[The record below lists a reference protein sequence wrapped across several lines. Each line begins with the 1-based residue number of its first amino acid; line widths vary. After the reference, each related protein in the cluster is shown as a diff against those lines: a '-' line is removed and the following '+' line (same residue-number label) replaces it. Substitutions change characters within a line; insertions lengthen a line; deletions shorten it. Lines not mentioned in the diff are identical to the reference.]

1 VRQLLKPHYVW
12 RPAQAFQ
19 RLAQALRRDAPGPR
33 TVTLPWGLRMR
44 VDPGEDIGRSI
55 WQLGLYDLAVCEAL
69 WRLVSPGDLALDVG
83 ANIGCMT
90 GLMALRAGP
99 SGEVR
104 AFEPHPQVCAD
115 LRENA
120 DLFRIVPIVPIAPI
134 APIQVIPL
142 AVSDAAGTATL
153 YSGDH
158 FALNHGLASFAA
170 APGPSLA
177 VATTTLDEALGG
189 RSAAVVKIDV
199 EGSELRVVRGARQA
213 LREGRI
219 RHIIYEAYPQ
229 ERSALEETMRDL
241 GYSVHALGRSFFGP
255 LLAAPGEEPRLPGYE
270 APSFLATRDPETA
283 AARLRPRGW
292 QVLTARRLP

>member
-69 WRLVSPGDLALDVG
+69 WRLVSPGDLALDIG

-104 AFEPHPQVCAD
+104 AFEPHPQVCAG

-120 DLFRIVPIVPIAPI
+120 DLFRGSSVTRIAPI
-134 APIQVIPL
+134 HVLPL

-170 APGPSLA
+170 APGPSLT
-177 VATTTLDEALGG
+177 VATTTLDAALGA
-189 RSAAVVKIDV
+189 RTAAVVKIDV
-199 EGSELRVVRGARQA
+199 EGSELRVVRGAREA

-255 LLAAPGEEPRLPGYE
+255 LLSAPGEAPRLPGYE
-270 APSFLATRDPETA
+270 APSFLATRDPEMA

-292 QVLTARRLP
+292 QVLTAPAPGTA